1 MDRGHLKELLF
12 STLEDEDQS
21 NAIANFI
28 VDTLGKEYCNPKTLE
43 IPVNRREIKLEQ
55 KLAKE
60 IKVIKFDRESNQLA
74 EENGNKQKLDVFDR
88 VSRKRSFNEST
99 NVETEKKP
107 KKIIKI
113 DHKPT

>member
-1 MDRGHLKELLF
+1 
-12 STLEDEDQS
+12 
-21 NAIANFI
+21 
-28 VDTLGKEYCNPKTLE
+28 
-43 IPVNRREIKLEQ
+43 
-55 KLAKE
+55 
-60 IKVIKFDRESNQLA
+60 VIKFDRESNQLA